1 MKSPYQ
7 GSIQEYD
14 VLEKKDVIVEMRDG
28 IKLACDIY
36 LPSNKNKIINKKF
49 PVLLTRTPYN
59 KTRDF
64 VDGTPF

>member
-14 VLEKKDVIVEMRDG
+14 VLEKKDVMVEMRDG

-36 LPSNKNKIINKKF
+36 LPSNKNKIIKTLFNFKILKILL
-49 PVLLTRTPYN
+49 VLRFEL
-59 KTRDF
+59 
-64 VDGTPF
+64 